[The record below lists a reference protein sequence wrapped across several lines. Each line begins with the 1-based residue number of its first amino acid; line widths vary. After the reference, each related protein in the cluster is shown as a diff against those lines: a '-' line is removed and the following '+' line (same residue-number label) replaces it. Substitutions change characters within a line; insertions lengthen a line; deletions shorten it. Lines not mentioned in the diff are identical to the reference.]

1 MRDES
6 NQSCTNLSYR
16 EAAVTVTATATMW
29 DAAQI
34 AAPSGIPP
42 LPAGSFF
49 FPLGAVDEQ
58 ERSCIEPSRESIAWS
73 CGTSQTLMLM
83 DFNYDTNNNSA
94 KLKMGS
100 AAPMAG
106 SNGILYGPQPPHV
119 ADQNLMWVSDVRDP
133 GKGPALHFQTAYD
146 KLVIFEGNSFP
157 APALQQRDED
167 GLEKRHDTMPMDQG
181 PHHHRFAN
189 QPGETPWYCYWN
201 QTFLEGFIYIQQP
214 VRGAETQVF
223 KSSSMAV
230 MTGLIHT
237 TSTMVPMASSPP
249 TPTSAPPILVEMST
263 SVPKQQLLPR
273 ATINPRDAAQ
283 QRTLKSSVTSSGA
296 QPTQTGPPTRFPYII
311 KLEERRLPNPA
322 FQPYCQ
328 RMQVKADGTTVP
340 LLKDGVNPIVEI
352 VREAP
357 TNQNDAQVTAGV
369 TSGQSGH
376 QRKYVPSNL
385 AKNIGPH
392 ARRRFDVPLVNMEI
406 GVELDGTTQLLK
418 RNNREPSNS
427 CHCVWVSPMS

>member
-1 MRDES
+1 
-6 NQSCTNLSYR
+6 
-16 EAAVTVTATATMW
+16 MW

-34 AAPSGIPP
+34 AAPTGMPP

-83 DFNYDTNNNSA
+83 DFNYDTNNSSA
-94 KLKMGS
+94 KLRMAA

-106 SNGILYGPQPPHV
+106 SNGILYGPQPPHI

-146 KLVIFEGNSFP
+146 KLVIFEGESFP
-157 APALQQRDED
+157 APFLQQRDKIELD
-167 GLEKRHDTMPMDQG
+167 RRHDTMPMDQG

-214 VRGAETQVF
+214 VRGAETQIF

-237 TSTMVPMASSPP
+237 TSTTAPMASSPP
-249 TPTSAPPILVEMST
+249 TPTSAIPILVGMST
-263 SVPKQQLLPR
+263 STPQQQLLPR
-273 ATINPRDAAQ
+273 ATINPRDPAQ
-283 QRTLKSSVTSSGA
+283 QQALISSVTSSVA
-296 QPTQTGPPTRFPYII
+296 PPIQTGPPSRFPYII

-328 RMQVKADGTTVP
+328 RMKVNPDGSTVP
-340 LLKDGVNPIVEI
+340 LLKDGDNPIVKI
-352 VREAP
+352 IREAP

-369 TSGQSGH
+369 QSGQSGH
-376 QRKYVPSNL
+376 QRKYASSNQ
-385 AKNIGPH
+385 AMNRVQR
-392 ARRRFDVPLVNMEI
+392 ARRKFDVPLVNMEV
-406 GVELDGTTQLLK
+406 GVESDGTTKLLK

>member
-1 MRDES
+1 MFD
-6 NQSCTNLSYR
+6 
-16 EAAVTVTATATMW
+16 ATL
-29 DAAQI
+29 I
-34 AAPSGIPP
+34 AAPTGMPP
-42 LPAGSFF
+42 LPSGSFF

-83 DFNYDTNNNSA
+83 DFNYDTSNNSA
-94 KLKMGS
+94 KLRLGS

-119 ADQNLMWVSDVRDP
+119 TDQTLMWVSDVRDP

-157 APALQQRDED
+157 APFLQQRDEN
-167 GLEKRHDTMPMDQG
+167 GLDKRHDTMPMDQG

-201 QTFLEGFIYIQQP
+201 QTFLEGFVYIQQP

-223 KSSSMAV
+223 MSSSMAV

-237 TSTMVPMASSPP
+237 TSTMPPMASSPSMP
-249 TPTSAPPILVEMST
+249 TAASPILINKST
-263 SVPKQQLLPR
+263 STPQDQLMPR
-273 ATINPRDAAQ
+273 ATFGPRDPARQ
-283 QRTLKSSVTSSGA
+283 QTVMSTVTSSGA
-296 QPTQTGPPTRFPYII
+296 KPTQTGPPSRFPYII

-328 RMQVKADGTTVP
+328 RMQVKADGSTVP
-340 LLKDGVNPIVEI
+340 LLKDDNNPIVEI

-369 TSGQSGH
+369 KSGQSGH
-376 QRKYVPSNL
+376 QRKYAASNL
-385 AKNIGPH
+385 AANKV
-392 ARRRFDVPLVNMEI
+392 RRDQRRFDVPMVNMEF
-406 GVELDGTTQLLK
+406 GVESDGTTKLLK
-418 RNNREPSNS
+418 RSNREPSNS